1 MGIDL
6 AAKRLGIEKAS
17 ADSIMKS
24 FFSEFEGVRTWIEEV
39 KRYVA
44 FKFTDIFVSDFKKVL
59 DALGMPEPMGL

>member
-39 KRYVA
+39 KRFVA
-44 FKFTDIFVSDFKKVL
+44 FKFTDIFVSDFK
-59 DALGMPEPMGL
+59 